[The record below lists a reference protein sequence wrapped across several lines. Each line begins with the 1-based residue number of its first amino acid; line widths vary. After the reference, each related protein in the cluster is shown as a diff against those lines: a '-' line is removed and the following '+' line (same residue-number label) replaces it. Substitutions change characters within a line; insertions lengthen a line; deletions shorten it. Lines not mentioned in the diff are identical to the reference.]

1 MFENIT
7 YREKLNISYERALE
21 KMTRIL
27 VKEGFRVMTN
37 LELRNTASLI
47 LDAGSGRFSILSLGD
62 PIISL
67 ESTLFEQIVMPVNI
81 TIEETAQGS
90 IISIGQ
96 LEAGLLQDFFTSSRE
111 FNDIPSATL
120 KRLEFVADSL
130 SLSSDLE
137 LIKTDI

>member
-7 YREKLNISYERALE
+7 YREKLNLSYERALE

>member
-130 SLSSDLE
+130 NLSSDLE

>member
-120 KRLEFVADSL
+120 KRLEFMADSL

-137 LIKTDI
+137 LI

>member
-1 MFENIT
+1 MFENII

-120 KRLEFVADSL
+120 KRLEFMADSL

>member
-7 YREKLNISYERALE
+7 YREKLNISCERALE

-120 KRLEFVADSL
+120 KRLEFMADSL

>member
-1 MFENIT
+1 
-7 YREKLNISYERALE
+7 
-21 KMTRIL
+21 
-27 VKEGFRVMTN
+27 MTN

>member
-47 LDAGSGRFSILSLGD
+47 LDAGSGRFSILSLGA

-130 SLSSDLE
+130 NLSSDLE

>member
-67 ESTLFEQIVMPVNI
+67 ESTLFEQIVMPVYI

-120 KRLEFVADSL
+120 KRLEFMADSL

>member
-62 PIISL
+62 PIISF

-96 LEAGLLQDFFTSSRE
+96 LEAGLLQGFFTSSRE

-137 LIKTDI
+137 LIKSDI

>member
-67 ESTLFEQIVMPVNI
+67 ESTLFEQIVMPVYI
-81 TIEETAQGS
+81 TIAS
-90 IISIGQ
+90 R
-96 LEAGLLQDFFTSSRE
+96 LLY
-111 FNDIPSATL
+111 
-120 KRLEFVADSL
+120 
-130 SLSSDLE
+130 
-137 LIKTDI
+137 IK

>member
-67 ESTLFEQIVMPVNI
+67 ESTLFEQIVMPVYI

-120 KRLEFVADSL
+120 KRLEFMADSL

-137 LIKTDI
+137 LI